1 MGAPLF
7 TSSLKENCLMKEWT
21 MGGPLFT
28 FTMKGKARGSTLHF
42 LNEGN
47 GTGVPLFT
55 FSMKEW
61 RTGAPLFTFSMNETA
76 KGSALLLITF
86 SMK

>member
-1 MGAPLF
+1 
-7 TSSLKENCLMKEWT
+7 MKEWT
-21 MGGPLFT
+21 MGAPLFT
-28 FTMKGKARGSTLHF
+28 FTMKEKVRGSTLHF

-47 GTGVPLFT
+47 GKGVPPFI
-55 FSMKEW
+55 FSTKEW